1 MAMLLPIPRIQW
13 TDGNGMPL
21 VGGSVMFATPNT
33 GGTTL
38 RPIYADEAETTPLIN
53 PVPLDS
59 AGISF
64 SGGSQVSIWGFGQY
78 EAWVRDADGNL
89 IYSAL
94 LDTGGSLEGGTID
107 GSVQI
112 NGDLS
117 VVGSILDTQSLT
129 TPLITGTDG
138 NFGGTLT
145 AGAVNAGTVNSSG
158 NLLGAGLIVNGNF
171 AITGSGN
178 IDGTVNAGA
187 VGTNYLSVTG
197 SGADFNGTNI
207 ANVGEIAAS
216 VGDFSEILINGQP
229 LTLPTVQ
236 AGVYGANS
244 DDGPNYTI
252 TFPTAFASLQGVSI
266 SPAVGNDGS
275 TPPSPPYITG
285 ASATGIGITFPGL
298 QPVGAV
304 YSVFWMAVGT

>member
-94 LDTGGSLEGGTID
+94 LDTGGSLEGGTIN

-117 VVGSILDTQSLT
+117 VVGNILDTQSLT
-129 TPLITGTDG
+129 TPLITGTNG
-138 NFGGTLT
+138 NFGGTLSAAALSVSGGIS
-145 AGAVNAGTVNSSG
+145 AGTITSGYLGSTGDLVVEGNGDIGGTLNVNA
-158 NLLGAGLIVNGNF
+158 L
-171 AITGSGN
+171 
-178 IDGTVNAGA
+178 
-187 VGTNYLSVTG
+187 GTNYLSVTG

-207 ANVGEIAAS
+207 GNVGEIAAS

-229 LTLPTVQ
+229 LTLPLVQ
-236 AGVYGANS
+236 GGSFGANS
-244 DDGPNYTI
+244 NDGPNYTI
-252 TFPTAFASLQGVSI
+252 PFPTAFASLQSFSI

-275 TPPSPPYITG
+275 IPPSPPYITG
-285 ASATGIGITFPGL
+285 ASNVGINITFPGL

-304 YSVFWMAVGT
+304 YTVYWMAIGT